1 MFFLSQNS
9 DKTDCKSSVLWV
21 QISCC
26 LFLLVFPSLKVCVCC
41 RFCLS
46 KDRLCWLPFIAYYF
60 FYSKYIYFRY
70 QNTKKFLIDVVS
82 VYTLVNAWPCV
93 ASFCKLWW
101 SSVQIFLIALILS
114 QYELLSGIKCRNL
127 ANSCQRLNNII
138 FEHWEWCLQVL
149 CTFNEKSFNFQDF
162 FCTRRFHWCHCLL
175 HTAWSLLQ

>member
-1 MFFLSQNS
+1 MVYSKLWKSCQTIIYDQKYLMKTIIIQYLFFLSQNS

-82 VYTLVNAWPCV
+82 VYTLVNA
-93 ASFCKLWW
+93 
-101 SSVQIFLIALILS
+101 
-114 QYELLSGIKCRNL
+114 
-127 ANSCQRLNNII
+127 
-138 FEHWEWCLQVL
+138 
-149 CTFNEKSFNFQDF
+149 
-162 FCTRRFHWCHCLL
+162 
-175 HTAWSLLQ
+175 